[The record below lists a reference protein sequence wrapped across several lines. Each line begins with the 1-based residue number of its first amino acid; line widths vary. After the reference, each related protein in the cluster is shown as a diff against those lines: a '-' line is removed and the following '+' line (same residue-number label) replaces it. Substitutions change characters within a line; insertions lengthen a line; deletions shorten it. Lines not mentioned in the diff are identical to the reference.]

1 MSVDLPEPETP
12 VTHTNRP
19 TGSARS
25 IFLRLFPRAPRSR
38 NTRVL
43 SKRRRASGSAI
54 SSAPERYWPV
64 REAGFLRI
72 CSGGPSATTR
82 PPCSPAPLRLA
93 ARERVRGAVERQIVE
108 ADVVEEAEPR
118 NDLVDDFLGD
128 GLLAAFELE
137 LAEEFE
143 RLLQWEPAHFVNG
156 ALADPDVA
164 RLQAQ
169 PRSLARGAGLGVPVF
184 RELLAHHERV
194 RFLVATLEAGQDAL
208 EGVLL
213 HDGAAAL
220 AQVGERDF
228 LPCALEHERLDRL
241 GQVFERRFDVE
252 PEMRR
257 EAREHLEIEL
267 VAPVPAFDRAARQA
281 QARVS

>member
-43 SKRRRASGSAI
+43 SKRRRVSGSGI

-72 CSGGPSATTR
+72 SAGGPSATTR
-82 PPCSPAPLRLA
+82 PPCSPAPGPMSSTWSAELIASSSCSTTMTVLPRSRVLERGEEARVVALVQPDRGLVEHVHHSGESRADLAGEPDSLRLA

-108 ADVVEEAEPR
+108 ADVVEEVEPR

-128 GLLAAFELE
+128 GLLA
-137 LAEEFE
+137 
-143 RLLQWEPAHFVNG
+143 
-156 ALADPDVA
+156 
-164 RLQAQ
+164 
-169 PRSLARGAGLGVPVF
+169 
-184 RELLAHHERV
+184 
-194 RFLVATLEAGQDAL
+194 
-208 EGVLL
+208 
-213 HDGAAAL
+213 
-220 AQVGERDF
+220 
-228 LPCALEHERLDRL
+228 
-241 GQVFERRFDVE
+241 
-252 PEMRR
+252 
-257 EAREHLEIEL
+257 
-267 VAPVPAFDRAARQA
+267 
-281 QARVS
+281 